1 MQVGDCPVS
10 TELPSEKIRADSTGT
25 NVASGVTVQAI
36 ADSTTSLA
44 EISVVPLDFLLIL
57 LLLFTFMVLDRL
69 TYTLGSHL
77 GKVPTSSSSPYALP
91 LFFSCHSSSSRA
103 CRSQ

>member
-1 MQVGDCPVS
+1 MLCMDAGVSSLFLGD
-10 TELPSEKIRADSTGT
+10 
-25 NVASGVTVQAI
+25 VQAI

-69 TYTLGSHL
+69 AYTLGSHL
-77 GKVPTSSSSPYALP
+77 GKVSTSIDIVGIGMHGKWCKKASCMTPPFPP
-91 LFFSCHSSSSRA
+91 LCVWGGGGVAGTSG
-103 CRSQ
+103 

>member
-1 MQVGDCPVS
+1 MMR
-10 TELPSEKIRADSTGT
+10 SEQEDSLWLM
-25 NVASGVTVQAI
+25 TVQAI

-69 TYTLGSHL
+69 AYTLGSHM
-77 GKVPTSSSSPYALP
+77 GKVCTLNPKPAFEIWVQNPLEPASIDSPALQNSEA
-91 LFFSCHSSSSRA
+91 FWHAVCS
-103 CRSQ
+103 

>member
-1 MQVGDCPVS
+1 M
-10 TELPSEKIRADSTGT
+10 
-25 NVASGVTVQAI
+25 NVQAI

-77 GKVPTSSSSPYALP
+77 GKVGSLLVPQTPTLAFAPSACCCNAS
-91 LFFSCHSSSSRA
+91 LFP
-103 CRSQ
+103 

>member
-1 MQVGDCPVS
+1 MG
-10 TELPSEKIRADSTGT
+10 K
-25 NVASGVTVQAI
+25 ASRPMVMYRSLGLQAI

-57 LLLFTFMVLDRL
+57 LMLFTFMVLDRL

-77 GKVPTSSSSPYALP
+77 GKVSH
-91 LFFSCHSSSSRA
+91 SCIVGACCRA
-103 CRSQ
+103 HVL